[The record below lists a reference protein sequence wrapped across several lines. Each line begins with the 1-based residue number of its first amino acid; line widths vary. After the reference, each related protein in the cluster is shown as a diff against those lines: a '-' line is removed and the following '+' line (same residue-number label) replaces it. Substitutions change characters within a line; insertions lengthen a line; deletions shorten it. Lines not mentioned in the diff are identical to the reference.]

1 MAKAEVVEVN
11 VPKWWSFLLRG
22 ITAFIFGIIVLA
34 WPDSSRKVLVLLF
47 GIFVLAAGIAAV
59 AATVVEARNGER
71 FFLSLLVAI
80 VCLVLGI
87 LVLARPGVGLST
99 IRYLIA
105 AWAIIYGLI
114 IVMSGFEAP
123 KGDSNMK
130 WMLVLTGA
138 VSIIIG
144 IILLAVS
151 GLGQWAI
158 ILLIGLYALAQGVLL
173 CIVSFRM
180 RALYKTLGMA

>member
-22 ITAFIFGIIVLA
+22 IAVFI
-34 WPDSSRKVLVLLF
+34 F

-59 AATVVEARNGER
+59 AATVVEARKGEK
-71 FFLSLLVAI
+71 FFLSFLVAV
-80 VCLVLGI
+80 VCLVLAI
-87 LVLARPGVGLST
+87 LVLARPSVGLST

-105 AWAIIYGLI
+105 AWAIIYGFI

-138 VSIIIG
+138 ASIIIG